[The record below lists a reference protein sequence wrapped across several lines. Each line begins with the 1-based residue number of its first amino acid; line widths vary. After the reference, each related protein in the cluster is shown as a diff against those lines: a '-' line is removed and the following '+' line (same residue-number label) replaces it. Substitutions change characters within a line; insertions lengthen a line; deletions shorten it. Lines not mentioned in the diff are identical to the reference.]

1 MSVDEKRAPVID
13 LAAHRKAKATDD
25 ALAEL
30 RRIDKAHLLK
40 YADDFE
46 RQAAPHPEI
55 KTRLVTRLA
64 ALLRALA
71 AEQT

>member
-1 MSVDEKRAPVID
+1 MSDEKRAPVID
-13 LAAHRKAKATDD
+13 LAAHRKAKTTDD

-30 RRIDKAHLLK
+30 RRIEAVAMLRL
-40 YADDFE
+40 AEDFE

-71 AEQT
+71 AEQS